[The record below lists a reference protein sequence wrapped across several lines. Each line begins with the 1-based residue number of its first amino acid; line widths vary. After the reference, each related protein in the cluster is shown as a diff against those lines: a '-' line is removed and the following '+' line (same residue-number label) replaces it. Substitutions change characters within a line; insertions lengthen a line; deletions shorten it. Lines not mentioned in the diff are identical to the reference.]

1 MEPEAVLQEKAFKFM
16 TKLANGTSSMI
27 VPKQRKLSANYEK
40 EKELCVKYFDQWSES
55 DQVEFVEQLISRMC
69 HYQHGH
75 INSYLK
81 PMLQRD
87 FITALPDVFIF
98 FNQTK
103 LANGTSSMI
112 VPKQRKLS
120 ANYEMEKELCV
131 KYFDQWSESDQVEF
145 VEQLIS
151 RMCHYQHGHINS
163 YLKPMLQRDFITAL
177 PARGLDHIAE
187 NILSYLDAQ
196 SLCAV
201 ELVCKEWYRVTS
213 DGMMWKKLIERMVRT
228 DSLWRGLAERRG
240 WGQYLFKKK
249 PQDGKTPPNSFYRA
263 LYPKI
268 IQDIETIESNWR
280 CGKHSLQR
288 IHCRSETSKGV
299 YCLQYDDQKIVS
311 GLRDNTIKIWDKNT
325 LECKQVLTG
334 HTGSVLCLQY
344 DERVIVTGSSD
355 STVRVWDVNTGEMLN
370 TLIHHCEAV
379 LHLRFSNGM
388 MVTCSKDRSIAVWDM
403 ASPTDI
409 TLRRVLVGHRAA
421 VNVVDFDD
429 KYIVSASGDRTIKVW
444 NSGTCEFVRTLNG
457 HKRGIACLQYRDRL
471 VVSGSSDNTIRKI
484 KVWDL
489 VAALDPRAPAGTLC
503 LRTLVHLTSSLIAVA
518 LLASFGSYML
528 YGYNLAVVNSPTEHI
543 KEFYNRTWLS
553 HNHTGLSE
561 ETLTLLYSFT
571 VSVFAIGG
579 LLGSLLVGML
589 VTKFGRYGSVFPSGI
604 CLSVVPMYLGEI
616 ASKNLRGFLALVPSI
631 FICLGVFL
639 AQVLGL
645 EELLGKEV
653 YWPLF
658 LSLVVVPT
666 FIQLMLLPWFPQSPR
681 YLLIE
686 KRNIHATIT
695 GKNLHTHGTALKW
708 YRSKCNIQAEIEEMQ
723 EEQRALHGGDRVSV
737 GPHDGQIWF
746 YTNAI
751 FANAGIPKPQIQYTT
766 VGTGAIEVISGL
778 IGWYRSKCNIQAE
791 IEEMQEEQRSLS
803 TVETV
808 SVWGLMMDKS
818 VRWQFI
824 SVIVI
829 NMGMQLSGID
839 AIWFYTNAIFANA
852 GIPKPQIQYTT
863 VGTGAIEVISGL
875 IGCFTIEK
883 LGRRPLMIG
892 GFGVMGIGCAG
903 ITLSLVLQTHF
914 AFMRYI
920 SIACVVAIIA
930 GFCIGPAGIPFLMT
944 AELFK
949 QSHRPAAYTV
959 GGALNWMSNF
969 TVGFVFPFLQMSA
982 GSFCYLVFCGVC
994 VLVAVYV
1001 HFVIPETKNKT
1012 FVEICQMFATKEPIL
1027 SKSPPGNPNE
1037 LRLKKFNGYGML
1049 ENGSVE
1055 LDSSRSYP

>member
-1 MEPEAVLQEKAFKFM
+1 MPSLRCLHTPGTGTLTAFQCSVPRSLWLSCSSLADSMPSLRCLHTPGTGTLTAFQSSDEREDCHNEEPPRKIIPEKNVYRQ

-87 FITALPDVFIF
+87 FITALP
-98 FNQTK
+98 
-103 LANGTSSMI
+103 
-112 VPKQRKLS
+112 
-120 ANYEMEKELCV
+120 
-131 KYFDQWSESDQVEF
+131 
-145 VEQLIS
+145 
-151 RMCHYQHGHINS
+151 
-163 YLKPMLQRDFITAL
+163 
-177 PARGLDHIAE
+177 ARGLDHIAE

-196 SLCAV
+196 SLCAA

-213 DGMMWKKLIERMVRT
+213 DGMLWKKLIERMVRT

-355 STVRVWDVNTGEMLN
+355 STVRVWNVNTGEMLN

-403 ASPTDI
+403 ASPSDI

-471 VVSGSSDNTIRKI
+471 VVSGSSDNTIRRINKI
-484 KVWDL
+484 FPWENE
-489 VAALDPRAPAGTLC
+489 R
-503 LRTLVHLTSSLIAVA
+503 VA
-518 LLASFGSYML
+518 LLASFGSSML
-528 YGYNLAVVNSPTEHI
+528 YGYNLAVVNSPAEHI

-553 HNHTGLSE
+553 RNHTGLSK

-589 VTKFGRYGSVFPSGI
+589 VTKFGRKGTLVYCTVLVFIAGALMGFSRICHSPEMVIIGRFVTGIHSGI

-616 ASKNLRGFLALVPSI
+616 APKNLRGFLTLVPSI

-645 EELLGKEV
+645 EELLGKET

-666 FIQLMLLPWFPQSPR
+666 FIQLMLLPWFPESPR

-695 GKNLHTHGTALKW
+695 ALK
-708 YRSKCNIQAEIEEMQ
+708 
-723 EEQRALHGGDRVSV
+723 
-737 GPHDGQIWF
+737 
-746 YTNAI
+746 
-751 FANAGIPKPQIQYTT
+751 
-766 VGTGAIEVISGL
+766 
-778 IGWYRSKCNIQAE
+778 WYRSKCNIQAE

-903 ITLSLVLQTHF
+903 ITLSLVLQTHI

-930 GFCIGPAGIPFLMT
+930 GFCIGPAGVPFLMT

-1037 LRLKKFNGYGML
+1037 LRLKKFNGYGMM
-1049 ENGSVE
+1049 ENSSVE

>member
-1 MEPEAVLQEKAFKFM
+1 MAE
-16 TKLANGTSSMI
+16 
-27 VPKQRKLSANYEK
+27 
-40 EKELCVKYFDQWSES
+40 ELIIFS
-55 DQVEFVEQLISRMC
+55 
-69 HYQHGH
+69 HG
-75 INSYLK
+75 K
-81 PMLQRD
+81 M
-87 FITALPDVFIF
+87 
-98 FNQTK
+98 
-103 LANGTSSMI
+103 
-112 VPKQRKLS
+112 
-120 ANYEMEKELCV
+120 
-131 KYFDQWSESDQVEF
+131 
-145 VEQLIS
+145 
-151 RMCHYQHGHINS
+151 
-163 YLKPMLQRDFITAL
+163 
-177 PARGLDHIAE
+177 RG
-187 NILSYLDAQ
+187 
-196 SLCAV
+196 
-201 ELVCKEWYRVTS
+201 
-213 DGMMWKKLIERMVRT
+213 
-228 DSLWRGLAERRG
+228 
-240 WGQYLFKKK
+240 
-249 PQDGKTPPNSFYRA
+249 
-263 LYPKI
+263 
-268 IQDIETIESNWR
+268 
-280 CGKHSLQR
+280 
-288 IHCRSETSKGV
+288 
-299 YCLQYDDQKIVS
+299 
-311 GLRDNTIKIWDKNT
+311 
-325 LECKQVLTG
+325 
-334 HTGSVLCLQY
+334 
-344 DERVIVTGSSD
+344 
-355 STVRVWDVNTGEMLN
+355 
-370 TLIHHCEAV
+370 
-379 LHLRFSNGM
+379 
-388 MVTCSKDRSIAVWDM
+388 
-403 ASPTDI
+403 
-409 TLRRVLVGHRAA
+409 
-421 VNVVDFDD
+421 
-429 KYIVSASGDRTIKVW
+429 
-444 NSGTCEFVRTLNG
+444 
-457 HKRGIACLQYRDRL
+457 
-471 VVSGSSDNTIRKI
+471 
-484 KVWDL
+484 
-489 VAALDPRAPAGTLC
+489 
-503 LRTLVHLTSSLIAVA
+503 HLTSSLIAVA
-518 LLASFGSYML
+518 LLASFGSSML
-528 YGYNLAVVNSPTEHI
+528 YGYNLAVVNSPAEHI

-553 HNHTGLSE
+553 RNHTGLSK

-589 VTKFGRYGSVFPSGI
+589 VTKFGRKGTLVYCTVLVFIAGALMGFSRICHSPEMVIIGRFVTGIHSGI

-616 ASKNLRGFLALVPSI
+616 APKNLRGFLALVPSI

-645 EELLGKEV
+645 EELLGKEA

-666 FIQLMLLPWFPQSPR
+666 FIQLMLLPWFPESPR

-686 KRNIHATIT
+686 KRNIHATI
-695 GKNLHTHGTALKW
+695 TALKW

-723 EEQRALHGGDRVSV
+723 EEQH
-737 GPHDGQIWF
+737 
-746 YTNAI
+746 
-751 FANAGIPKPQIQYTT
+751 
-766 VGTGAIEVISGL
+766 
-778 IGWYRSKCNIQAE
+778 
-791 IEEMQEEQRSLS
+791 SLS

-892 GFGVMGIGCAG
+892 GFSVMGIGCAG

-930 GFCIGPAGIPFLMT
+930 GFCIGPAGVPFLMT

-982 GSFCYLVFCGVC
+982 GSFCYLVFCGIC

-1012 FVEICQMFATKEPIL
+1012 FMEISQMFATKEPIL
-1027 SKSPPGNPNE
+1027 SKSPSGNPDE
-1037 LRLKKFNGYGML
+1037 LKLKKFNGYGTL
-1049 ENGSVE
+1049 ENSSVE